1 MAGNRNGRI
10 HVVIDG
16 DATELNKALRDLNS
30 KLDQTKGKAEKTGS
44 SMDLSF
50 KKLGKSAMSLAAKY
64 FTVATAVTAVTKTV
78 KSAIEVNAKFE
89 RKNSELASVLGTTKD
104 GVKDLSD
111 AAEKLGRVT
120 EFTSTEVTELQLA
133 LARLGFT
140 KSQILDMQDTVLK
153 FAGAVNADLG
163 RAANFAGAALRGF
176 GLESKDTGHLLDVM
190 AASTSKSALDFSK
203 LETSISIVAP
213 IAHTFGLQ
221 VEDTVTL
228 LGALSNA
235 GFDASSA
242 ATATRNIL
250 LNLADANGKLAK
262 GLGHTAK
269 NFDEI
274 IESLKE
280 CNAKGVDLNATLE
293 MTDKRSVAAFNSL
306 ITGAASADELRKALG
321 NVDGTLD
328 QMYGTMTDNL
338 IGAVRALKSAW
349 EGLLLSFNDEDGVLQ
364 KLINKL
370 TDLINKITDA
380 RKAAQEERNPT
391 QKVADP
397 IQLREDFIARGNLY
411 GKETMLKQF
420 EQWERDAQR
429 DLEEASKEYDKA
441 AQNFHD
447 SNFRTGKVKNPL
459 RQASARR
466 KEAQSYV
473 DALAGMRD
481 FIMAYEPE
489 EKGDGTTTTTT
500 TLTEDQKK
508 AIERFAKA
516 YKKAVSEM
524 WKSVANTEVEAMQ
537 EGAAKKLAQIDN
549 EEKQALAAIAE
560 EFKNLQEAASKSGN
574 VISAET
580 LEQFNQRRLNTM
592 TIASNKRKEVYDQQL
607 QNQWDYLIAYGSYRE
622 RELAITE
629 KYDLAIEKEDD
640 EYKKKMLAR
649 EKEAALG
656 ELNDARLDYL
666 SRYGSFREKELA
678 ITEKYNRQIEQAND
692 EFQKKILARERD
704 SALRE
709 LEQQNNSKYA
719 LIFADADS
727 LLGDR
732 LQEAIDAT
740 QEAIK
745 KAKDSG
751 DIQALTQLYDKLREK
766 MVVQRDRTRGWG
778 FSSVASGFQTRSQ
791 ANEKRSLADT
801 LEAQLQSREDIIEWM
816 KMSGV
821 DEEKIEAAR
830 KKVEELR
837 IEIQKL
843 RDDATQNDEDALGFL
858 ENGFKEVGAA
868 LSELGREL
876 ENFDGALGDIG
887 ATLSAIGDNA
897 DTIGKSF
904 SGQMDT
910 ASAISTAISA
920 TIQLLGMVLTSI
932 EANKKA
938 QEQWNLTVE
947 EAAMK
952 YRMLQLDALDYKQ
965 QNIWGVENP
974 YKKAIDGANQYHES
988 IVALNEQVNALS
1000 SGQVQI
1006 GTKKVVD
1013 WSNVGKGAAIGAAA
1027 GAAVGSI
1034 IPGIGTAIG
1043 TAIGAAIGLVTG
1055 AIAGALSTKVV
1066 PVFESL
1072 QSHYGQLFDPETY
1085 ELNPQ
1090 LLADYEKLDDATKQI
1105 VDNWED
1111 IVAKAKEAEQQ
1122 MRDTFSELAG
1132 DVGNQLA
1139 DALVSAF
1146 RSGDLYAAI
1155 DDFHGKM
1162 TTTIEDIM
1170 SQLVFSSTFG
1180 AMFDE
1185 LEQRMMNSF
1194 GLNGDQDI
1202 VDDLIWMEQQYQGR
1216 LDQYNDAMAQV
1227 QKSLRGLGYEA
1238 WESDQRTAQTKSAIT
1253 ASQDSVD
1260 ESNARLTTI
1269 QGHTFE
1275 LAENVRSIRE
1285 QHNTLIAN
1293 TSALL
1298 EHVQGIHSDTGEM
1311 KEALGE
1317 VRALAASIKSS
1328 VGTIIDRGVKAL

>member
-397 IQLREDFIARGNLY
+397 VQLREDFIARGNLY
-411 GKETMLKQF
+411 GKEAMLKQF

-656 ELNDARLDYL
+656 ELNDTRLDYL

-821 DEEKIEAAR
+821 DEERIEAAR

-1185 LEQRMMNSF
+1185 LEQRMMDSF

-1285 QHNTLIAN
+1285 QHNALIAN